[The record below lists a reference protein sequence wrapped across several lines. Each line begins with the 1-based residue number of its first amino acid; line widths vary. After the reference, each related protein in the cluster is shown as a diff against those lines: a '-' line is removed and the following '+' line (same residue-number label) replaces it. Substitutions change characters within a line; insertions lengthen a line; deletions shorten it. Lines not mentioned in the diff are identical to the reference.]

1 VKVAISSDFFTA
13 LSKLP
18 KTQMGKTIKLV
29 EKFKNNPNA
38 SGLNYEKLH
47 ATKNMYSL
55 RVDNSYRCIVMSPE
69 KNDVYILLWVD
80 NHDDAYDWA
89 KKHRCLVNSETG
101 SLEIIQTEYSVES
114 ITISPKQ
121 DKVSFFS
128 HFKDKE
134 LLKLGINDKLLEY
147 VKTIDNEDELD
158 SMRAYITEEV
168 YEALFYLLAGESYES
183 VYNYLYEDNITVK
196 DDDFATAL
204 ENNSSKRTFYVVEEN
219 DTELMNMLNAPLEKW
234 RVFLHPTQRK
244 LVEKEYNGPVR
255 VLGGAGTGKT
265 VVAMHR
271 AKYLASQISLFDN
284 KKILFTTYTKNL
296 AIDIYEN
303 LKKICDEETL
313 SKIEVKNLDQWVYEF
328 LNKHGYKNE
337 IVYSNKTDGL
347 WEQALISKPSKL
359 DLTDSFFKEEWE
371 RVIQENAVST
381 LNDYI
386 KVSRAGRG
394 TRLSR
399 TQRKLIWEVFEEYK
413 LLLSSKNYKEPSDAM
428 RDARTIIKSE
438 KLDSHYS
445 NIIIDEAQDLNA
457 EAFRLIRDIVSE
469 SKNDIFIVGD
479 AHQRIYGHKV
489 VLSQCGINIR
499 GRGKKLKLNYRT
511 TDEIRKWAASLL
523 NSERIDDMDDGVDT
537 SSDYKSL
544 YHGPKPIIK
553 SFESYEKE
561 VEFINKYIRELKIE
575 DENSKICI
583 VARTQKII
591 DNYCNYFTDSDISTI
606 RISRNSKDNISNKG
620 IRLATMHR
628 VKGLDFDHV
637 IIASMNDG
645 VVPLVFSDKSD
656 EQQIENEKLLKE
668 KSLVFVAATRAKK
681 SLLVTTY
688 VNKSRFIELVE
699 PHLCCC

>member
-1 VKVAISSDFFTA
+1 MKVAISSDFFTA

-29 EKFKNNPNA
+29 EKFKSNPKA

-55 RVDNSYRCIVMSPE
+55 RVDGSYRCVVMSPE

-80 NHDDAYDWA
+80 NHNDAYDWA
-89 KKHRCLVNSETG
+89 KKHKCSINTETG
-101 SLEIIQTEYSVES
+101 SLEIIQTQHSVEE
-114 ITISPKQ
+114 IVISPKQ
-121 DKVSFFS
+121 ENSSFFS

-134 LLKLGINDKLLEY
+134 LLKLGVNDELLEY
-147 VKTIDNEDELD
+147 VKAINDEVELD
-158 SMRAYITEEV
+158 SMRTYITEEV
-168 YEALFYLLAGESYES
+168 YEALFYLLAGESYDS
-183 VYNYLYEDNITVK
+183 VYNYLYADNTTVV
-196 DDDFATAL
+196 DDDFTAAL
-204 ENNSSKRTFYVVEEN
+204 ENDSSKRTFYVVEKD

-271 AKYLASQISLFDN
+271 AKYLALQISLFDN

-303 LKKICDEETL
+303 LKKICDADTL

-328 LNKHGYKNE
+328 LTKHGYKNK
-337 IVYSNKTDGL
+337 IVYSNITDDL
-347 WEQALISKPSKL
+347 WKYALTTKPTNL
-359 DLTDSFFKEEWE
+359 EVEDSFFKEEWE
-371 RVIQENAVST
+371 RVILANSINT

-413 LLLSSKNYKEPSDAM
+413 LLLSNKNYKEPSDAM
-428 RDARTIIKSE
+428 RDVRVLLKQSGDDG
-438 KLDSHYS
+438 LYSHV
-445 NIIIDEAQDLNA
+445 IVDEAQDFNA
-457 EAFRLIRDIVSE
+457 EAFRLIRDMVPE
-469 SKNDIFIVGD
+469 SKNDIFIAGD

-489 VLSQCGINIR
+489 ILGQCGIKII
-499 GRGKKLKLNYRT
+499 GRSKKLKLNYRT
-511 TDEIRKWAASLL
+511 TDEIRKWAVELL
-523 NSERIDDMDDGVDT
+523 SGENIDDMDDGVD
-537 SSDYKSL
+537 SNSDYKSL
-544 YHGPKPIIK
+544 YHGPEPLVK
-553 SFESYEKE
+553 SFESYEDE
-561 VEFINKYIRELKIE
+561 VSFINEYIKNIKQE
-575 DENSKICI
+575 DEDSRICI

-591 DNYCNYFTDSDISTI
+591 DAYSQYFTDKNISTVK
-606 RISRNSKDNISNKG
+606 ISRNTKDNISNNG

-637 IIASMNDG
+637 IIASMNKG
-645 VVPLVFSDKSD
+645 IVPLEISEKSN
-656 EQQIENEKLLKE
+656 EQQIEDERLLRE
-668 KSLVFVAATRAKK
+668 KSIVFVAATRAKK
-681 SLLVTTY
+681 SLLITTY
-688 VNKSRFIELVE
+688 GTKSTFLK
-699 PHLCCC
+699 

>member
-1 VKVAISSDFFTA
+1 MKVAISSDFFTA

-29 EKFKNNPNA
+29 EKFKSNPNA

-47 ATKNMYSL
+47 ATKNMHSL
-55 RVDNSYRCIVMSPE
+55 RVDSSYRCIVMSPE

-89 KKHRCLVNSETG
+89 KKHKCSVNTETG
-101 SLEIIQTEYSVES
+101 SLEIIQTQHSVEE
-114 ITISPKQ
+114 ITISPKAENQ
-121 DKVSFFS
+121 SFFS
-128 HFKDKE
+128 HFTDKE
-134 LLKLGINDKLLEY
+134 LLKLGVNDELLEY
-147 VKTIDNEDELD
+147 VKAINDEAELD
-158 SMRAYITEEV
+158 SMRTYITEEV
-168 YEALFYLLAGESYES
+168 YEALFYLLAGESYDS
-183 VYNYLYEDNITVK
+183 VYNYLYADNTTVV
-196 DDDFATAL
+196 DDDFTTAL
-204 ENNSSKRTFYVVEEN
+204 ENDSSKRTFYVVEKD

-271 AKYLASQISLFDN
+271 AKYLASQISLFEN

-328 LNKHGYKNE
+328 LTKHGYKNE
-337 IVYSNKTDGL
+337 IVYSNKTNEL
-347 WEQALISKPSKL
+347 WESALTSKPQNL
-359 DLTDSFFKEEWE
+359 EVEDSFFKEEWE
-371 RVIQENAVST
+371 RVVQSKSVNT

-413 LLLSSKNYKEPSDAM
+413 LLLATKNYKEPSDAM
-428 RDARTIIKSE
+428 RDVRVLLKQSGD
-438 KLDSHYS
+438 DSLYYHV
-445 NIIIDEAQDLNA
+445 IVDEAQDFNA
-457 EAFRLIRDIVSE
+457 EAFRLIREIVPE
-469 SKNDIFIVGD
+469 SKNDIFITGD

-489 VLSQCGINIR
+489 VLGQCGIKII
-499 GRGKKLKLNYRT
+499 GRSKKLKLNYRT
-511 TDEIRKWAASLL
+511 TDEIRKWAVGLL
-523 NSERIDDMDDGVDT
+523 SEENIDDMDDGVDT
-537 SSDYKSL
+537 NSDYKSL
-544 YHGPKPIIK
+544 YHGPEPLIK
-553 SFESYEKE
+553 NFESYEDE
-561 VEFINKYIRELKIE
+561 VSFIDKYIQNIKKDDADSR
-575 DENSKICI
+575 ICI

-591 DNYCNYFTDSDISTI
+591 DAYSQYFTDKNISTVK
-606 RISRNSKDNISNKG
+606 ISRNTKDNISNNG

-637 IIASMNDG
+637 IITSMNDG
-645 VVPLVFSDKSD
+645 IIPLEISEKSD
-656 EQQIENEKLLKE
+656 EQQIEDEKLIKE

-681 SLLVTTY
+681 SLLITY
-688 VNKSRFIELVE
+688 YGNKSVIL
-699 PHLCCC
+699 